1 MDFAAEMKQHRIEMK
16 LPSLEQLEDAARL
29 VASAMRPT
37 PEIRWPLLSERF
49 GAELWV
55 KHENHTPIGSFKV
68 RGGLVF
74 TDDLVRR
81 RRDRAGVIAATR
93 GNHGQSVAFAA
104 RRYGLH
110 ATIVVPRLNSVE
122 KNAAMRALG
131 AELIEHGDD
140 FQDAFEHATRLASER
155 NLVMFPSFHELLV
168 RGVGTYGLE
177 LLRAV
182 PALEIVYVPIGLGSG
197 ICGMIAAREALG
209 LTTSI
214 VGVVAEAAPAY
225 ALSFAERNPVS
236 TESARTEADGLAVR
250 IPDPAAVD
258 VINRY
263 AERVVTVSDDEIKAA
278 MRHYFTDT
286 HNVAEGAGAAA
297 LAGALKERDRLRGRK
312 VGVILS
318 GGNIDRPAYA
328 RILAE

>member
-1 MDFAAEMKQHRIEMK
+1 MDFTSEMKQHRSEMK
-16 LPSLEQLEDAARL
+16 FPSLVQLEDAARL

-37 PEIRWPLLSERF
+37 PEICWPALSVRC

-68 RGGLVF
+68 RGGLVY
-74 TDDLVRR
+74 TDDLVRGKPAP
-81 RRDRAGVIAATR
+81 AGVIAAPR

-104 RRYGLH
+104 CRYGLH

-131 AELIEHGDD
+131 AELLEHGED
-140 FQDAFEHATRLASER
+140 FQDALEYARELSRER
-155 NLVMFPSFHELLV
+155 ELVLFPSFHELLV
-168 RGVGTYGLE
+168 RGVATYGLE

-182 PALEIVYVPIGLGSG
+182 AALDIVYVPIGLGSG
-197 ICGMIAAREALG
+197 ICGTIAAREALG
-209 LTTSI
+209 LTTKI

-225 ALSFAERNPVS
+225 ALSFAARKPVR
-236 TESARTEADGLAVR
+236 TESAHTEADGLAVR
-250 IPDPAAVD
+250 VPDPAAVEM
-258 VINRY
+258 INRH
-263 AERVVTVSDDEIKAA
+263 AERVVTVSDEEIRAA

-297 LAGALKERDRLRGRK
+297 LAGALKERERLRGRR

-318 GGNIDRPAYA
+318 GGNVDRPAYA

>member
-1 MDFAAEMKQHRIEMK
+1 MN

-29 VASAMRPT
+29 VASAMKPT
-37 PEIRWPLLSERF
+37 REICWPTLSARC
-49 GAELWV
+49 GAEVWV

-68 RGGLVF
+68 RGGLVY

-81 RRDRAGVIAATR
+81 RPAVTGVIAATR

-104 RRYGLH
+104 RRYGLR
-110 ATIVVPRLNSVE
+110 ATIVVPHGNSVE

-131 AELIEHGDD
+131 AELIEHGED
-140 FQDAFEHATRLASER
+140 FQDAFEHATQLAR
-155 NLVMFPSFHELLV
+155 DRGLVMFPSFHELLV

-182 PALEIVYVPIGLGSG
+182 AGLDTVYVPIGLGSG
-197 ICGMIAAREALG
+197 ICGTIAAREALG
-209 LTTSI
+209 LATKI
-214 VGVVAEAAPAY
+214 VGVVAAAAPAY
-225 ALSFAERNPVS
+225 ALSFEARKPMA

-250 IPDPAAVD
+250 VPDADAVE

-263 AERVVTVSDDEIKAA
+263 ADGVVTVCDDEINSA
-278 MRHYFTDT
+278 MRFYFTDT

-297 LAGALKERDRLRGRK
+297 LAGALKERDHVRGRR

-318 GGNIDRPAYA
+318 GGNVDRPAFA
-328 RILAE
+328 RILAG

>member
-1 MDFAAEMKQHRIEMK
+1 MDFASEMKQHLVVMR
-16 LPSLEQLEDAARL
+16 LPSLEELHDAARL
-29 VASAMRPT
+29 VASAIRPT
-37 PEIRWPLLSERF
+37 PEICWPALSERC
-49 GAELWV
+49 GAEVWV

-81 RRDRAGVIAATR
+81 RPAVTGVIAATR

-104 RRYGLH
+104 RRHGLR
-110 ATIVVPRLNSVE
+110 ATIVVPQRNSVE

-140 FQDAFEHATRLASER
+140 FQDAFEYATQLARDRE
-155 NLVMFPSFHELLV
+155 LAMFPSFHELLV

-182 PALEIVYVPIGLGSG
+182 AALEIVYVPIGLGSG
-197 ICGMIAAREALG
+197 ICGTIAAREALG
-209 LTTSI
+209 LATKI
-214 VGVVAEAAPAY
+214 VGVVAEGAPAY
-225 ALSFAERNPVS
+225 ALSFAERKPVR
-236 TESARTEADGLAVR
+236 TDSARTEADGLAVR
-250 IPDPAAVD
+250 VPDPAAVE
-258 VINRY
+258 VLNRY
-263 AERVVTVSDDEIKAA
+263 VERVVTVSDDEIKDA

-297 LAGALKERDRLRGRK
+297 LAGALKERDRLRGRT

-318 GGNIDRPAYA
+318 GGNIDRSAYT
-328 RILAE
+328 RILAG